1 MPPGQSPWRFSIHPV
16 KSLGATRATTNRQR
30 LILTRSTS
38 QPHGCALPSRFQ
50 IKPACIDGF
59 GIYARHRRNE
69 PALEEEEEEALPR
82 LSLLTSSA
90 VARRPCFRVH
100 TR

>member
-1 MPPGQSPWRFSIHPV
+1 MPLGQSHWRFSIHPV

-59 GIYARHRRNE
+59 GICARHRRNE
-69 PALEEEEEEALPR
+69 PALEEEEEALPQ

-90 VARRPCFRVH
+90 VAPRPCFRVH